1 MHGRRWHAHALGRI
15 SRLCTDQVN
24 GSFWPKKVRLSI
36 RNRSGRSLSKR
47 QIYNDHTD
55 LYYTAWYVT
64 AEAVLLHLLWF
75 ANFVPTNSG
84 QRVLAGAASRSC
96 LRAFA
101 TQPTTTTSTVAEP
114 SSEEIPAALTAA
126 LSYAKKRADDAALKA
141 EIAKVPGNYKQFRHI
156 GRHTSNI
163 GSRVASRYDPN
174 DVLNNPPDDV
184 TLEMLMAAQAHMGHN
199 TSLWNPANSRYIYGI
214 RDGIH
219 IISLETTAAYLRRA
233 ARVVEEVAYRGG
245 LILFA
250 GTRKG
255 QKQIVV
261 RAAQLVSG
269 CHVFQKWMPGAI
281 TNRDQILEGRQ
292 LRMLNKLDCEADGYE
307 DHMLDRRPVMPD
319 LVVCLNPTEN
329 YTLLYECGLENIP
342 TIGIMDT
349 DADPTWVTYQIPA
362 NDDR

>member
-1 MHGRRWHAHALGRI
+1 M
-15 SRLCTDQVN
+15 
-24 GSFWPKKVRLSI
+24 
-36 RNRSGRSLSKR
+36 
-47 QIYNDHTD
+47 
-55 LYYTAWYVT
+55 
-64 AEAVLLHLLWF
+64 
-75 ANFVPTNSG
+75 
-84 QRVLAGAASRSC
+84 
-96 LRAFA
+96 
-101 TQPTTTTSTVAEP
+101 
-114 SSEEIPAALTAA
+114 
-126 LSYAKKRADDAALKA
+126 SYAKKRADDAALKA
-141 EIAKVPGNYKQFRHI
+141 EIAKIPENYKQFRHI
-156 GRHTSNI
+156 GLHTSNI
-163 GSRVASRYDPN
+163 GSRVASRYDPT
-174 DVLNNPPDDV
+174 DILKNPPDDV

-261 RAAQLVSG
+261 RAAQLASG
-269 CHVFQKWMPGAI
+269 CHVFQKWIPGAI

-292 LRMLNKLDCEADGYE
+292 LRMLDILDREADGYT
-307 DHMLDRRPVMPD
+307 DHLLDRRPVMPD
-319 LVVCLNPTEN
+319 LVVCLNPIDN

-342 TIGIMDT
+342 TIGIVDT